1 MIRHVLYFQYPNGIK
16 IKPLVSFKKKK
27 NQTISAQLLYGVAF
41 TLNFL
46 MLSLEN
52 IKLHTTLQGILLDIL
67 VALGIIR
74 SQHFWLDVEHIQEG
88 IQNVLVIVEMV
99 FFAIFMRH
107 AYSAAP
113 YRQEAVTSSGDKKKE

>member
-1 MIRHVLYFQYPNGIK
+1 ME
-16 IKPLVSFKKKK
+16 S
-27 NQTISAQLLYGVAF
+27 AF

-46 MLSLEN
+46 MLSLEK
-52 IKLHTTLQGILLDIL
+52 IKLPTTLQGILLEIL
-67 VALGIIR
+67 VSLGIIR